1 MCKSLN
7 RYCGTR
13 LRADLPT
20 PPSCVHD
27 VMKDRMSPVL
37 RRGCGMASS
46 QAADDRAGLARR
58 RAMNVR
64 RHPWDRWAPGVPARL
79 PKEARLDARLL
90 LRGRCG
96 HPCDRRANSPPRST
110 WLRASRS
117 ADGRTIGLS
126 AARPRIALLS
136 DSRHPSLRV
145 AFGQWPGGSGSDT
158 RLHAFPAGEPAQ
170 EIGVR
175 IRGWEPPWARSAGT
189 VTGAC
194 PMTDRTQDP
203 LRGVD
208 ARVRDEGRKDREA
221 IQALRRIDRSDG
233 AARTARD
240 AVEPGVQRFVSR
252 RVTRARARR
261 MVPEG
266 SGAAAAV
273 DHAALKR
280 P

>member
-1 MCKSLN
+1 
-7 RYCGTR
+7 
-13 LRADLPT
+13 
-20 PPSCVHD
+20 
-27 VMKDRMSPVL
+27 
-37 RRGCGMASS
+37 MASS

-58 RAMNVR
+58 RAMDVR
-64 RHPWDRWAPGVPARL
+64 RHPWDRWAPGVPAGL
-79 PKEARLDARLL
+79 PKEVRLDARPL

-96 HPCDRRANSPPRST
+96 HPCGGRANSPPRST

-117 ADGRTIGLS
+117 ADGRAFGLS

-145 AFGQWPGGSGSDT
+145 AFGQWPEEDLGATHDCTPPRRANPRG
-158 RLHAFPAGEPAQ
+158 RV
-170 EIGVR
+170 GVR
-175 IRGWEPPWARSAGT
+175 IRGWEPPWAKGAGT
-189 VTGAC
+189 VTGTS

-221 IQALRRIDRSDG
+221 VQALRRIDRSDG